1 MGKFLDDASAEDFV
15 CLGLASERTLAVIL
29 VSGLVPSVRRPVRPA
44 SASFLLTAR
53 KM

>member
-1 MGKFLDDASAEDFV
+1 MGTFLDDASAEDFV
-15 CLGLASERTLAVIL
+15 CLGLALERTLAVIL
-29 VSGLVPSVRRPVRPA
+29 VSGLVPSAGPVRPA